1 MLKGLAPPSTEEMM
15 RVMLPTEGGE
25 SEEVAEMVVVR
36 VEMEVRVGVGVGA
49 GLLVSWLLVLT
60 LLFSLSVI
68 TDGCSLKSGKT
79 ITKPV

>member
-1 MLKGLAPPSTEEMM
+1 M

-25 SEEVAEMVVVR
+25 SEEVAEILVVR
-36 VEMEVRVGVGVGA
+36 VEMEVRVGVGVGVGA